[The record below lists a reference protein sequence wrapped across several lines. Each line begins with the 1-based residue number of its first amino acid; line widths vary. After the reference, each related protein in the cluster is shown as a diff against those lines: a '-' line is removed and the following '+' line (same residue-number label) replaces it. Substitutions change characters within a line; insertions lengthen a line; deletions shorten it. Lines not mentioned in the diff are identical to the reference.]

1 MTTVQVL
8 DEGIWFPEIGFA
20 LDCVRLGSPSLILS
34 DTVLRRMGRQKGILA
49 PESVWSVAFPA
60 RKKPRVP
67 VPTDRELRLG
77 KLSIRLLESRSDN
90 LFSSSGF
97 CLIIRVDERKVLIVS
112 PVHEPSIGCVL
123 DELDGE
129 PDLIVIGPTVVD
141 DDQLVSVLRS
151 IRTNW
156 PKTSIVLYG
165 AAILE
170 DIQDRDVRVLA
181 PPVQESLL

>member
-34 DTVLRRMGRQKGILA
+34 DTVLCRMGRQKGILA

-77 KLSIRLLESRSDN
+77 KLSIRLIESRADN
-90 LFSSSGF
+90 LFSSLGF
-97 CLIIRVDERKVLIVS
+97 CLIIRADEREILIVS
-112 PVHEPSIGCVL
+112 QF
-123 DELDGE
+123 
-129 PDLIVIGPTVVD
+129 T
-141 DDQLVSVLRS
+141 
-151 IRTNW
+151 
-156 PKTSIVLYG
+156 LYG
-165 AAILE
+165 DCRRGRRPSFTGA
-170 DIQDRDVRVLA
+170 A
-181 PPVQESLL
+181 PPELAEELIQKYFTTNNPRITEHGPEWGQRPPHCQPNVQEW

>member
-20 LDCVRLGSPSLILS
+20 LDCLRQGSPSLILS
-34 DTVLRRMGRQKGILA
+34 ESLLRQMGRKKGVLAPDTV
-49 PESVWSVAFPA
+49 WSRAYPS

-67 VPTDRELRLG
+67 VPTDRELRMG
-77 KLSIRLLESRSDN
+77 KLSIRLMEHWYEPSLVGYSLILRTDN
-90 LFSSSGF
+90 
-97 CLIIRVDERKVLIVS
+97 REVLVIN
-112 PVHEPSIGCVL
+112 PVHEPSMNDVV
-123 DELDGE
+123 DELDSE
-129 PDLIVIGPTVVD
+129 PELIVMGPSTRVD
-141 DDQLVSVLRS
+141 TRLTSTLRT

-170 DIQDRDVRVLA
+170 DIQDDNVQVLN